1 MQRSWCNS
9 KKKKST
15 IERTMGLIGE
25 TTVVDSIKSIQF
37 RQAFSQAVTLGIIV
51 ASALIIW
58 KTLMCITGSQSPI
71 VVVLSESMEP
81 AFQRGDILFLHMSKD
96 PIRVGEIVVFDVE
109 GRDIPIVHRVIKV
122 HERQDTGEVDVLT
135 KGPDYIVMRTSR
147 DTPDLHGVGPYVRDH
162 NLHDDRRGGLYAP
175 GQLWIQQ
182 HHILGRAVGD
192 LDPTAVKI
200 PNLEKQFK
208 KAQGLNFIPDIDDG
222 YTEAG
227 VRLPD
232 IFKMPHID
240 RFDESG
246 DPMVHI
252 RLFLDI
258 LKPMGLTKPQKLS
271 LLESK
276 LLARDTK
283 NSKPYLKDHDGA
295 KKELTTKKFT
305 HFQEDCLDDSLD
317 LMLRGLWFSI
327 SLIVFGSKMIDSIS
341 SQSFMNMERGGNIL
355 VP

>member
-58 KTLMCITGSQSPI
+58 KTLTCIMGSQSPI

-135 KGPDYIVMRTSR
+135 KGPDYIVISTSR
-147 DTPDLHGVGPYVRDH
+147 DTPNLHGDH
-162 NLHDDRRGGLYAP
+162 NRDDDRGLYAP

-182 HHILGRAVGD
+182 HHILGRAVGVLTLRWLGD
-192 LDPTAVKI
+192 NYHDRKAYYKVYSYWCFGAVCYYI
-200 PNLEKQFK
+200 E
-208 KAQGLNFIPDIDDG
+208 
-222 YTEAG
+222 
-227 VRLPD
+227 
-232 IFKMPHID
+232 
-240 RFDESG
+240 
-246 DPMVHI
+246 
-252 RLFLDI
+252 
-258 LKPMGLTKPQKLS
+258 GLTNKDQVHSTTQKSGLVENSSCHSSLS
-271 LLESK
+271 FVTS
-276 LLARDTK
+276 
-283 NSKPYLKDHDGA
+283 PY
-295 KKELTTKKFT
+295 
-305 HFQEDCLDDSLD
+305 
-317 LMLRGLWFSI
+317 
-327 SLIVFGSKMIDSIS
+327 
-341 SQSFMNMERGGNIL
+341 
-355 VP
+355 P

>member
-58 KTLMCITGSQSPI
+58 KTLTCITGSQSPI

-135 KGPDYIVMRTSR
+135 KG
-147 DTPDLHGVGPYVRDH
+147 DH
-162 NLHDDRRGGLYAP
+162 NRDDDRGLYAP

-182 HHILGRAVGD
+182 HHILGRAVGF
-192 LDPTAVKI
+192 LPYVGWVTI
-200 PNLEKQFK
+200 IMTEKPIIK
-208 KAQGLNFIPDIDDG
+208 YILIGALGLFVII
-222 YTEAG
+222 
-227 VRLPD
+227 
-232 IFKMPHID
+232 
-240 RFDESG
+240 
-246 DPMVHI
+246 
-252 RLFLDI
+252 
-258 LKPMGLTKPQKLS
+258 
-271 LLESK
+271 SK
-276 LLARDTK
+276 D
-283 NSKPYLKDHDGA
+283 
-295 KKELTTKKFT
+295 
-305 HFQEDCLDDSLD
+305 
-317 LMLRGLWFSI
+317 
-327 SLIVFGSKMIDSIS
+327 
-341 SQSFMNMERGGNIL
+341 
-355 VP
+355 